1 MYAYSRFLLTKL
13 PTEDQGPYFALDDEV
28 ALRFYRLEKLEERKI
43 SLDEGEASALKGPT
57 ETGTGKAEETEVP
70 LSTLVDELNTRFGTA
85 FTPADQLFFDQVAE
99 AAAEDETLKRASRV
113 NTLEGFG
120 LVFAEILERLFIARM
135 EGNEGIFNRVM
146 SDKKFRKTVEEQLVR
161 EVYERLREQQ

>member
-1 MYAYSRFLLTKL
+1 M
-13 PTEDQGPYFALDDEV
+13 
-28 ALRFYRLEKLEERKI
+28 
-43 SLDEGEASALKGPT
+43 
-57 ETGTGKAEETEVP
+57 
-70 LSTLVDELNTRFGTA
+70 
-85 FTPADQLFFDQVAE
+85 
-99 AAAEDETLKRASRV
+99 

-146 SDKKFRKTVEEQLVR
+146 SDKKFRRTVEEQLVR